1 MSDRP
6 RSWKVLRRSSASIS
20 GNGKGLLHASILAR
34 GSPTREE
41 RKTYLKYALFCLTVA
56 VLLVIGNQLGKK
68 TPGTNGQS
76 MPTLSVRFDLSF
88 EQLHDKATG
97 KDPQSETSRY
107 LVRFRLSNGGNH
119 PVFYP
124 VHPGTNVPVGHVVY
138 RTTGASEWTALPWS
152 PKSTASSQPV
162 DQSLAWIEM
171 PPGGWIDGQ
180 YQDPGWPGGDH
191 AYVVELKSERNA
203 KVVRMVSPP
212 YHFTAN

>member
-1 MSDRP
+1 M
-6 RSWKVLRRSSASIS
+6 AEMI
-20 GNGKGLLHASILAR
+20 
-34 GSPTREE
+34 
-41 RKTYLKYALFCLTVA
+41 
-56 VLLVIGNQLGKK
+56 
-68 TPGTNGQS
+68 
-76 MPTLSVRFDLSF
+76 
-88 EQLHDKATG
+88 
-97 KDPQSETSRY
+97 
-107 LVRFRLSNGGNH
+107 GGN
-119 PVFYP
+119 
-124 VHPGTNVPVGHVVY
+124 VVTRFKVTFHQLRHDSRDY